1 MNWDEL
7 TGQWKQFAANL
18 KGKWAK
24 LTDDDWSLI
33 GSKKDALVGKLQE
46 RYGHKK
52 EVAEREVD
60 DYVKSL

>member
-7 TGQWKQFAANL
+7 TGQWKQFGPKL

-33 GSKKDALVGKLQE
+33 GSKKYALIGKLQE

-52 EVAEREVD
+52 ETAEKEVD
-60 DYVKSL
+60 DYIKSL